1 MNERSGRGFK
11 FGARVRACA
20 RRGFVTDSMLGK
32 YMRAVKSATE
42 DYWIGGNKFHFTRLV
57 SVSS

>member
-1 MNERSGRGFK
+1 MDAGLNSEHESGL
-11 FGARVRACA
+11 ALAD
-20 RRGFVTDSMLGK
+20 GFVTDSMLGK
-32 YMRAVKSATE
+32 YIRAVKSATE